1 MPWSVGI
8 QLTHAS
14 IQALAEDSH
23 IDLLHIK
30 GPAVDESLLEVR
42 KGSGAPMVGVP
53 APTVARQSADVDV
66 LVRPAHVNRL
76 LAEMHR
82 HGWKTSYRFQDG
94 SAFEHAAT
102 MTHPFLAPVDVHR
115 RFPGIGAPGAF
126 ERLWADRHTVL
137 IAGLPCSV
145 PSVTAQRLLLIVHAA
160 RGAALGHPDILRSWT
175 DATDEQ
181 RAAVQELAVDVG
193 AEVALAA
200 GTGRLDDYAGA
211 RGYEL
216 WKALSAGETSLVR
229 MWFAR
234 VKAEPTKRAAL
245 RVAIRLVLP
254 KRHRMETTLGR
265 PPTRREMGR
274 AYWRRGRQGWYEVR
288 TLVQARLH
296 GFAGN
301 R

>member
-1 MPWSVGI
+1 MSRR
-8 QLTHAS
+8 
-14 IQALAEDSH
+14 
-23 IDLLHIK
+23 
-30 GPAVDESLLEVR
+30 VR
-42 KGSGAPMVGVP
+42 
-53 APTVARQSADVDV
+53 SAN
-66 LVRPAHVNRL
+66 AWNR
-76 LAEMHR
+76 A
-82 HGWKTSYRFQDG
+82 
-94 SAFEHAAT
+94 
-102 MTHPFLAPVDVHR
+102 
-115 RFPGIGAPGAF
+115 
-126 ERLWADRHTVL
+126 
-137 IAGLPCSV
+137 
-145 PSVTAQRLLLIVHAA
+145 
-160 RGAALGHPDILRSWT
+160 
-175 DATDEQ
+175 
-181 RAAVQELAVDVG
+181 
-193 AEVALAA
+193 
-200 GTGRLDDYAGA
+200 YAGA